1 MRMRID
7 TMTRR
12 ERQRVETRA
21 ELVAAAHA
29 IVKDEGYESLTIRK
43 LAERV
48 GLATMSVYSYFS
60 DKQAILTA
68 LAQDSFEELAR
79 RCDKR
84 RTADPLATLKA
95 GLEEYVSFAIENPNE
110 YRTIFMT
117 PQLHEHEGE
126 KFEEL
131 EASNP
136 AFQSMLKAVRGCIEA
151 GKLDGD
157 PRAIATILWTV
168 AHGAASLVLTF
179 PLYPFGDPNSYAGR
193 LVDLMLDGI
202 ARHRIEPLSSETTL
216 CRMSAPKT
224 RSN

>member
-1 MRMRID
+1 MRVD

-43 LAERV
+43 LADRV
-48 GLATMSVYSYFS
+48 GLATMSVYSYFA
-60 DKQAILTA
+60 DKQAILMA
-68 LAQDSFEELAR
+68 LAEDSFEELAR
-79 RCDKR
+79 RSERR
-84 RTADPLATLKA
+84 RTEDPLQTLKA

-117 PQLHEHEGE
+117 PQIHDNAPE

-136 AFQSMLKAVRGCIEA
+136 AFQSMLKAIRGCIEI
-151 GKLDGD
+151 GKLSGD
-157 PRAIATILWTV
+157 ARAIATILWTV
-168 AHGAASLVLTF
+168 THGAVSLVLTF
-179 PLYPFGDPNSYAGR
+179 PLYPFGDPNVYAGR
-193 LVDLMLDGI
+193 VVDLTLDAIMRTEI
-202 ARHRIEPLSSETTL
+202 APLSAESGS
-216 CRMSAPKT
+216 C
-224 RSN
+224 